1 MKLIKIKSDIIEE
14 RITELTGIL
23 TIKISKNDR
32 LYADLSEQEK
42 IPFRIM
48 SAEITALKSYLKG
61 EDLDYQISVSVD
73 YENYCG
79 AEGIKRAKDW
89 IKNVQPIK
97 ERLCGKGQNIA

>member
-1 MKLIKIKSDIIEE
+1 MNNDIIEE
-14 RITELTGIL
+14 RITELTGL
-23 TIKISKNDR
+23 LVIKISRSKK

-48 SAEITALKSYLKG
+48 SAEITALKSYLKS

-89 IKNVQPIK
+89 IKNVQPIN
-97 ERLCGKGQNIA
+97 ERKCGKGQNIA